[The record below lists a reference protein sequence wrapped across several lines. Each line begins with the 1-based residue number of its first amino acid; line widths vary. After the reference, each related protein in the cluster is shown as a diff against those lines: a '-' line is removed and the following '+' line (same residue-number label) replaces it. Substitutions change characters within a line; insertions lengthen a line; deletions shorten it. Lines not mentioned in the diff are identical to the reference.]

1 MMQLTDISLW
11 GVLLVGLMLG
21 LALSLFYVAD
31 RSMLRRALRGLGLM
45 TSQLAALGACLWV
58 VYLLDAWWASFL
70 WAVLLSAAGGLV
82 IVRRAHQS
90 WQRAMLPAAVALLAG
105 SCLLA
110 GCLLVAIPVS
120 TGPRLFAVMQSLLV
134 SSMVQ
139 SLSSSLAT
147 YSASLLHT
155 EAHRRYLLANGA
167 SRLEALVPSVRR
179 AVRSA
184 VVAQL
189 QSMALPLLVVAP
201 PLFGGQL
208 IGGVS
213 PLAAAAVAC
222 LFMGAALAAS
232 VLSVLLFIAVLER
245 R

>member
-21 LALSLFYVAD
+21 VALSLFYVAD
-31 RSMLRRALRGLGLM
+31 RRMFQRALRALGLM

-58 VYLLDAWWASFL
+58 VYELDVWWASVL
-70 WAVLLSAAGGLV
+70 WALSLSAAGGLLV
-82 IVRRAHQS
+82 ARRAHQP
-90 WQRAMLPAAVALLAG
+90 WRRAMLPAGIALITG

-110 GCLLVAIPVS
+110 GCLLLAIPVS
-120 TGPRLFAVMQSLLV
+120 TGPRLFAVLQSLLV

-139 SLSSSLAT
+139 SLSSSFAT

-167 SRLEALVPSVRR
+167 SRLESLVPSVRR

-184 VVAQL
+184 AVAQL

-222 LFMGAALAAS
+222 LFMAAALAAS
-232 VLSVLLFIAVLER
+232 VLSVLLFIAVWER

>member
-21 LALSLFYVAD
+21 LALGLFYVAD
-31 RSMLRRALRGLGLM
+31 HRMFQRALRALGLM
-45 TSQLAALGACLWV
+45 TSQLAVLGVCLWV
-58 VYLLDAWWASFL
+58 VYELNAWWASLL
-70 WAVLLSAAGGLV
+70 WALSLSVAGGLLV
-82 IVRRAHQS
+82 ARRAHQP
-90 WQRAMLPAAVALLAG
+90 WQRTVPAAGIALIAGSSLLAG
-105 SCLLA
+105 SLL
-110 GCLLVAIPVS
+110 LAIPVS
-120 TGPRLFAVMQSLLV
+120 TGPRLFAVLQSLLL

-139 SLSSSLAT
+139 SLSSSFTT

-167 SRLEALVPSVRR
+167 SRMESLVPSVRR

-184 VVAQL
+184 VMAQL
-189 QSMALPLLVVAP
+189 RGMALPLLVAAP

-222 LFMGAALAAS
+222 LFMAAALAAS
-232 VLSVLLFIAVLER
+232 VLAVLLFIVVWER